1 MQDSDRS
8 KTNNGN
14 KIGNYVLGKTIG
26 KGTFGKVK
34 LGIHTPT
41 GEKVAIKVLEKSRI
55 KDSSDVERVSREI
68 RILKLVNH
76 PNVVKLYE
84 IIETSK
90 TIFLIME
97 FVPCGELFDYI
108 VARSKLTEEQAAH
121 FYQQILSGLEYLHK
135 MNVIHRDLKPE
146 NLLLDENN
154 NIKIVDFG
162 LSFLDTAGELL
173 KTACGSPCYAAP
185 EMIAGKKYK
194 GKNVDVWSCGII
206 LFAMVCGYLPFE
218 DPNTSVLYK
227 KIISGNYKCAKWVSF
242 EAQDL
247 LKKILVI
254 SPDSRFTIEKIRL
267 HAWFTKYNVTQ
278 IYKSISYLN
287 RSSEEVFSGM
297 QKLGIDPDYTR
308 DSLNAGKFN
317 SHTATYYILLMK
329 YQKETKPVRTVTK
342 MGQRNSINARI
353 KKLYNYEET
362 DTVRNATFSQNT
374 QRIRI
379 YAQSN
384 SPRTEVNTST
394 FRGTSINFRNRVQIP
409 QPRAIVSKVRAG
421 TALEAT

>member
-1 MQDSDRS
+1 MLDLDRS
-8 KTNNGN
+8 KIINSP
-14 KIGNYVLGKTIG
+14 KIGQYVLGKTIG

-34 LGIHTPT
+34 LGIHMPT
-41 GEKVAIKVLEKSRI
+41 GEKVAIKVLEKYRI

-68 RILKLVNH
+68 RILKQVNH
-76 PNVVKLYE
+76 PNIVKLYE

-108 VARSKLTEEQAAH
+108 VARSRLTEEQAGH
-121 FYQQILSGLEYLHK
+121 FYTQILSGLEYLHK
-135 MNVIHRDLKPE
+135 QNIIHRDLKPE

-162 LSFLDTAGELL
+162 LSFLDTTGDLL

-218 DPNTSVLYK
+218 DPNTSTLYK
-227 KIISGNYKCAKWVSF
+227 KIMAGHYKCAKWVSI

-247 LKKILVI
+247 MKKILNV
-254 SPDSRFTIEKIRL
+254 SPEYRYTIDNIRN
-267 HAWFTKYNVTQ
+267 HPWFSKFSSLNMH
-278 IYKSISYLN
+278 KSVNYLN
-287 RSSEEVFSGM
+287 KSDEEVLKNI
-297 QKLGIDPDYTR
+297 QKLGLDPEYTR

-317 SHTATYYILLMK
+317 NHTATYFILLMK
-329 YQKETKPVRTVTK
+329 AQKEFKPVKTIAKVS
-342 MGQRNSINARI
+342 QRNSINART
-353 KKLYNYEET
+353 KKLYNFEEET
-362 DTVRNATFSQNT
+362 TRNANFTQNT

-384 SPRTEVNTST
+384 SPKAQVTVRNFRETSV
-394 FRGTSINFRNRVQIP
+394 GFRNRVMVDNNRTVP
-409 QPRAIVSKVRAG
+409 LKVRAG
-421 TALEAT
+421 TALEPV